1 MVLYSIATSKS
12 SNTIDD
18 TILRS
23 SYTTANTNLA
33 NVYHITEFP
42 RILQSI
48 ITEQQALDSRFLTIS
63 SSYTIDLLQAEA
75 DRSWQTCAY

>member
-12 SNTIDD
+12 SNNTIDD

-23 SYTTANTNLA
+23 SYTTANTHLA

-48 ITEQQALDSRFLTIS
+48 ITEQQALDCTVEGQMI
-63 SSYTIDLLQAEA
+63 
-75 DRSWQTCAY
+75 